1 MARHLCTRRIELAAN
16 SVQKRP
22 TTPLCGMAEDAQIA
36 KTDAPV
42 THVSLFSLDTS
53 ARSLLGP
60 HWAHESLR
68 GNRHEN
74 RCQIA
79 RSLAGCEFLD
89 LRIGVVQVFVRQ
101 KPDRSRVHGTLGST
115 AGLRAA
121 QLHGQGTERHAGEPD
136 SSGSE
141 CNQAMPRKPG
151 VESADRQL
159 HFQAGLQVSPRS
171 VVARDSG
178 LRVFSIR

>member
-1 MARHLCTRRIELAAN
+1 
-16 SVQKRP
+16 
-22 TTPLCGMAEDAQIA
+22 MAEDAQIA

-136 SSGSE
+136 SRGSE

-159 HFQAGLQVSPRS
+159 HFQAGLQVSQ
-171 VVARDSG
+171 ARGCARFGFARFFDP
-178 LRVFSIR
+178 LTREHAREAYARVDD

>member
-1 MARHLCTRRIELAAN
+1 MRSATRARRAKGRCVLLDHGEAIARRIELAAN

-22 TTPLCGMAEDAQIA
+22 TTPLCGMADDAQIA
-36 KTDAPV
+36 KTQTPV

-53 ARSLLGP
+53 ARSLLGT

-101 KPDRSRVHGTLGST
+101 KPD
-115 AGLRAA
+115 
-121 QLHGQGTERHAGEPD
+121 
-136 SSGSE
+136 
-141 CNQAMPRKPG
+141 
-151 VESADRQL
+151 
-159 HFQAGLQVSPRS
+159 
-171 VVARDSG
+171 
-178 LRVFSIR
+178 